1 MDPCTSEH
9 WVGSSEDLGHTDDI
23 DEVLGQGLRI
33 VPGFGFGPV
42 EKKSSHQLR

>member
-9 WVGSSEDLGHTDDI
+9 WVASSEALGHTDGI
-23 DEVLGQGLRI
+23 DEVLCRGSRI

-42 EKKSSHQLR
+42 EKTSHQLR